1 MKNYQSIL
9 TVAVGLGVA
18 LLTINGTIQ
27 QYITFSGVLNEIGF
41 TFMGLMIA
49 ICGLLSVDY
58 KKLVKGLL

>member
-9 TVAVGLGVA
+9 TAAVGLGVA

-27 QYITFSGVLNEIGF
+27 QYITFSGVNEIAF
-41 TFMGLMIA
+41 TIMGLVLC
-49 ICGLLSVDY
+49 ICGLISLDY

>member
-9 TVAVGLGVA
+9 TAAVGLGVA

-27 QYITFSGVLNEIGF
+27 QYITFSGVLNEIAF
-41 TFMGLMIA
+41 TIMGLMLC
-49 ICGLLSVDY
+49 ICGLISLDY

>member
-9 TVAVGLGVA
+9 TAAVGIGVA

-27 QYITFSGVLNEIGF
+27 QYITFSGVLNEMAFAI
-41 TFMGLMIA
+41 MGLMLC
-49 ICGLLSVDY
+49 ICGLISLDY

>member
-9 TVAVGLGVA
+9 TAAVGIGVA

-27 QYITFSGVLNEIGF
+27 QYITFSGVLNEIAF
-41 TFMGLMIA
+41 TIMGLMLC
-49 ICGLLSVDY
+49 ICGLISLDY

>member
-27 QYITFSGVLNEIGF
+27 QYITFSGVLNEIAF
-41 TFMGLMIA
+41 TIMGLMLC
-49 ICGLLSVDY
+49 ICGLISLDY

>member
-27 QYITFSGVLNEIGF
+27 QYITFSGVLNEIAF
-41 TFMGLMIA
+41 AIMGLML
-49 ICGLLSVDY
+49 CMGGLISVDY

>member
-9 TVAVGLGVA
+9 TAAVGIGVA

-27 QYITFSGVLNEIGF
+27 QYITFSGVLNEMGF
-41 TFMGLMIA
+41 AIMGLMIC
-49 ICGLLSVDY
+49 ICGLISLDY